1 MNKLQKFDTF
11 ADAFDSANDVIDELV
26 KNVKNVPDAAKYLK
40 DLKFGEDILDMADL
54 GSDAAEAALGIS
66 KTGAAAAGATAGVT
80 GLGAAFK
87 GLWASITPILP
98 ALGAIAAV
106 VGSFA
111 VAGWAAYQGSYE
123 KAAKDASESAE
134 KFEETKSEI
143 QGLNTELET
152 TQSRMNELKAKGNLT
167 FTEKS
172 ELASLQAQN
181 NELERSIKNKKRLND
196 YQNKQATKDAAIAMG
211 KRTDSLVYDISGQ
224 SVKDYNTLGDAV
236 YNKRKSKMVTDTE
249 AIKENVEALKDYDK
263 EIEKLKKSQDSLS
276 PSDRNYEKDYNKY
289 QKQIEALQD
298 KQDKINKDNT
308 KRVENLTNHRQFF
321 IDEETNKPKAGYEYK
336 VKEIDNAFKVLDEY
350 NNDISGLDKS
360 IAGVLDKVKFDGL
373 EEKLSEV
380 GKNGVEALNT
390 ELSSGKY
397 DGLIGT
403 LSEALDISKEDA
415 KKSLSD
421 YVMSIAD
428 SDVFNTDEIKKQ
440 LSKAFIPDP
449 SEASP
454 DMRKAAKSTWDNFT
468 KGMSAEDF
476 EILYSIKQDNDTSTW
491 EIEDWENAFYNAK
504 TAADDLANSYDTL
517 ASSSNTLLSGITAVN
532 SALSAQSTGVSI
544 SPDTFNSDEVRDYAS
559 ALEYVNG
566 SYQLNADKV
575 KELTKA
581 KVDEQVATNEAAKA
595 MQQQDYLKNAAE
607 IDVLRQK
614 LNENNFA
621 VGETAESVQ
630 GQIDALTDSNSAI
643 VGQCA
648 QIDVLNAALRE
659 SIGVYQQWKES
670 QNVSESGDMFDDS
683 LNAVKAIRDTADKDS
698 EDYGRVGTKKYEAAV
713 DFLVPDSVDK
723 TDQSAVQSYMDS
735 VGQYLT
741 FDKNG
746 TANGMDIAQ
755 FCQKATEEGLMVLDE
770 AGENYEVAGQ
780 KTMEDFAE
788 GLNLSLPFVQAMFG
802 EMEEFGAEFDWADEA
817 IRSMGDLQIAASQAA
832 DELQAAEQFKDLDIK
847 IDVSDLGSTEE
858 KVAAL
863 DSTIEQM
870 NEVKATPEVD
880 ASQIESA
887 NIIIQSCV
895 RQKQLLNEPAIMSVD
910 TSTVDAGIGDAISL
924 LQQFQAAQNDLEVQA
939 AIGADTSE
947 AEGKVSALAEKING
961 INPEVKAQLG
971 LDSSSVESISASIKG
986 LTPEATAKFKKDS
999 TEPDSYEPEDE
1010 TATVYYSP
1018 DTTRLPTSFS
1028 PLTRTVNYV
1037 PGGMLGGIGGVN
1049 GTAHVNGTAYANGTT
1064 NFKIQ
1069 HAYGKAMADGSWGA
1083 KQGGTTLV
1091 GELGREII
1099 VDPSTGR
1106 WHTVGDNGAEF
1117 VNIPK
1122 GAIIFNHLQAESL
1135 LERGWVTGR
1144 GTAMASG
1151 TAMVTGKIPK
1161 SQTNKKNSSQT
1172 SSSKSKS
1179 DNSSSSSSATKK
1191 NTAAVNKNTKATD
1204 DNTKTFDH
1212 IETLVD
1218 RITSALDSLER
1229 QAKDLQN
1236 TYTTQNP
1243 LLVKAISQAQSNMST
1258 LQKSA
1263 DYYFNKANS
1272 VGISESYKNK
1282 LRNGQISIEDIK
1294 DENLAEKME
1303 DFQKWYELGLKM
1315 KDEMEELKVKIKE
1328 LNMQK
1333 LDNIKDSFSAA
1344 VDYYDAV
1351 SDVFQNSIDLAEA
1364 QGKLGKESDYV
1375 NMINQN
1381 NQARAMLKG
1390 EYNSLTQQLNE
1401 LIKNGTIKKYTND
1414 WYEWQSTLEEIR
1426 GDIIDID
1433 KTIIELR
1440 QDILEVRWD
1449 NFNKSITKIDNMK
1462 DSLSSL
1468 SDLIE
1473 DTMVYVEDTSKISG
1487 MGYGKLALLQSELI
1501 QAKQAV
1507 ANYGMAIDKLQEE
1520 YQKGF
1525 YSQEQYEEKLA
1536 DLRKSQLDY
1545 VGDIKKAKDAILDLV
1560 KDGIERETDAME
1572 KLIDKRKEALR
1583 KQKEA
1588 YDWNKKVTDYNK
1600 DRAKLAAQISA
1611 MSGDNTKE
1619 TIAKRKKLEQELR
1632 ELDEDFAEERKDHEF
1647 DTVQDAYDDQL
1658 DKFKELQ
1665 EKQLNLIES
1674 SLEAQKEVIG
1684 TVLESVVNNHGSAYD
1699 ALEQLSK
1706 EYGFKLS
1713 SDLTNPFKDALSAL
1727 EEFKKAMGDLS
1738 ANTDINIGNL
1748 PGSKDDVQSST
1759 QNWID
1764 NALAKSAGGSW
1775 KKNNKGWW
1783 YQNADGSWPKN
1794 DWMLGQ
1800 DNKWY
1805 HFDDEGYMETGWKK
1819 IKDKWYHMNGSGS
1832 MDSGWQMIGGKWYYL
1847 GGANDGSMKT
1857 GWQKLNNKWY
1867 YMDSSGAMKSGWFHD
1882 GDGWYY
1888 ADKSGAMESS
1898 RWVKSGQEW
1907 YYLGNSGKMYENQ
1920 WIKDKGKWYYMDQSG
1935 AMSKGW
1941 EKVGNTWYYLGN
1953 DGVMQSKKWIKSG
1966 NNWYYLDA
1974 SGAMSTSKW
1983 IDDKYYVDHTGAM
1996 ATNAYVKGYD
2006 GMYYWVNAKGEWEP
2020 KWNTKTPD
2028 LKKYKLAYKSGT
2040 KSSSEGLA
2048 LTDEEGIGSEMFISP
2063 KGVVRDLPFGTMVFN
2078 KGQKEALWNLS
2089 KMFSSPDL
2097 SSVGFAG
2104 NVDSGLGVD
2113 IHIDNMVGNIEHI
2126 DKNALPSLE
2135 RILEQSCDYTTKK
2148 LKRELGKIGIR

>member
-1 MNKLQKFDTF
+1 MQNKGVIQYFDDLEKAGKKGEASLEGIQNAYMNSRTAGQKFADGLKNVGRTAVGIAGNMAIYAAVGYAIQGVVTALDHYINAQQKANEKAIESKTKYEQTKTELNDLKSQYEANKNSITELQKLR
-11 ADAFDSANDVIDELV
+11 SAGTITSAQSSELSNLQKINAELQNQIQYKSKLAEIEGKV
-26 KNVKNVPDAAKYLK
+26 AA
-40 DLKFGEDILDMADL
+40 
-54 GSDAAEAALGIS
+54 DAAENALTYSKPTIGKSFDHSPNNPHVGSFGNPGLDNSQYAQTNPDYLTTVSDQIDEYNNKSSELLKIQNELQSLSKKDKLSSSEENRFKALTADAESAEKELAVLGQTLSKDMTGIKEMSESLYYTDAKGDKQLYTGKEEVAKRVEKINDAYAKAIFDSDEYKDYELNNILSKNNLSEVQTSLSDMAKAGTLSVDSITGKFPELQNAIKGTSVSLQDVVDHFNMLENSSSTNGPVDWVGKMASSVSSAISQIDNLNAAMVNSVSGKGLGFEIDEETGTLSGDLVNIMAAYDGLEGYDPSVLFEKTANGIHLNIDALRNLQAQEEANKKSDFLETRKKLQDELNNAIEKQSQLNPESADYSAAQSNIDSLSNQLETVNSLAAAYDGATSSYQKWLNAQSGGEEGDMYRSVTGTMIERGDELYKKELFNNNEFRAIADFFSYEDLSTASAEQVAEAYQAAAPQVKKFFTEGREGVDSFVSSMKELSDKEGLGWVEDLGDGNLKFNTGNDEEIAKRLGIS
-66 KTGAAAAGATAGVT
+66 KEAVQSIYRMMSEYTDGIQIGDTSGVENY
-80 GLGAAFK
+80 
-87 GLWASITPILP
+87 S
-98 ALGAIAAV
+98 
-106 VGSFA
+106 
-111 VAGWAAYQGSYE
+111 E
-123 KAAKDASESAE
+123 KLQQLTD
-134 KFEETKSEI
+134 
-143 QGLNTELET
+143 
-152 TQSRMNELKAKGNLT
+152 KAK
-167 FTEKS
+167 ES
-172 ELASLQAQN
+172 Q
-181 NELERSIKNKKRLND
+181 
-196 YQNKQATKDAAIAMG
+196 
-211 KRTDSLVYDISGQ
+211 
-224 SVKDYNTLGDAV
+224 
-236 YNKRKSKMVTDTE
+236 
-249 AIKENVEALKDYDK
+249 EALKSMS
-263 EIEKLKKSQDSLS
+263 ENSSLKSAVDF
-276 PSDRNYEKDYNKY
+276 D
-289 QKQIEALQD
+289 
-298 KQDKINKDNT
+298 
-308 KRVENLTNHRQFF
+308 
-321 IDEETNKPKAGYEYK
+321 
-336 VKEIDNAFKVLDEY
+336 IDNMNTVDELESKISEINNARADLDVNSSQY
-350 NNDISGLDKS
+350 QQAQDVIDTCQAKIDAINGTSAILDFEVEGQNPEDLQNK
-360 IAGVLDKVKFDGL
+360 L
-373 EEKLSEV
+373 EEL
-380 GKNGVEALNT
+380 
-390 ELSSGKY
+390 
-397 DGLIGT
+397 
-403 LSEALDISKEDA
+403 
-415 KKSLSD
+415 
-421 YVMSIAD
+421 
-428 SDVFNTDEIKKQ
+428 
-440 LSKAFIPDP
+440 
-449 SEASP
+449 
-454 DMRKAAKSTWDNFT
+454 
-468 KGMSAEDF
+468 
-476 EILYSIKQDNDTSTW
+476 
-491 EIEDWENAFYNAK
+491 ENYRL
-504 TAADDLANSYDTL
+504 T
-517 ASSSNTLLSGITAVN
+517 
-532 SALSAQSTGVSI
+532 
-544 SPDTFNSDEVRDYAS
+544 
-559 ALEYVNG
+559 
-566 SYQLNADKV
+566 LNADSSRYDETNAKIREIH
-575 KELTKA
+575 KGLDELNNTS
-581 KVDEQVATNEAAKA
+581 ATANVETNVQDGYSLISQF
-595 MQQQDYLKNAAE
+595 QQRLSELQNNDPNVTVNVNTAGD
-607 IDVLRQK
+607 DVL
-614 LNENNFA
+614 
-621 VGETAESVQ
+621 
-630 GQIDALTDSNSAI
+630 
-643 VGQCA
+643 
-648 QIDVLNAALRE
+648 
-659 SIGVYQQWKES
+659 
-670 QNVSESGDMFDDS
+670 
-683 LNAVKAIRDTADKDS
+683 DT
-698 EDYGRVGTKKYEAAV
+698 
-713 DFLVPDSVDK
+713 
-723 TDQSAVQSYMDS
+723 
-735 VGQYLT
+735 
-741 FDKNG
+741 
-746 TANGMDIAQ
+746 IA
-755 FCQKATEEGLMVLDE
+755 
-770 AGENYEVAGQ
+770 
-780 KTMEDFAE
+780 
-788 GLNLSLPFVQAMFG
+788 S
-802 EMEEFGAEFDWADEA
+802 
-817 IRSMGDLQIAASQAA
+817 QIAALPKETLISLGFTVAGDGITPSEIKSQLAA
-832 DELQAAEQFKDLDIK
+832 GGVTIPVEYQKSGNVQGDAETKEGNVDYKANFLP
-847 IDVSDLGSTEE
+847 
-858 KVAAL
+858 
-863 DSTIEQM
+863 
-870 NEVKATPEVD
+870 ATP
-880 ASQIESA
+880 
-887 NIIIQSCV
+887 
-895 RQKQLLNEPAIMSVD
+895 
-910 TSTVDAGIGDAISL
+910 
-924 LQQFQAAQNDLEVQA
+924 
-939 AIGADTSE
+939 
-947 AEGKVSALAEKING
+947 
-961 INPEVKAQLG
+961 PELSG
-971 LDSSSVESISASIKG
+971 
-986 LTPEATAKFKKDS
+986 
-999 TEPDSYEPEDE
+999 
-1010 TATVYYSP
+1010 
-1018 DTTRLPTSFS
+1018 
-1028 PLTRTVNYV
+1028 TVNYS
-1037 PGGMLGGIGGVN
+1037 GNFSGISAPTIYGTAVYTKSLIGPAN
-1049 GTAHVNGTAYANGTT
+1049 GTAHAAGSVRDLKTNYLMSKGYNAYASGDWGLKSNELALVNELGTESIVRNGRFQLIPGGAHLENFKQGDIIFNHKQTAELLRNGFVTSNGGHGKLAYANGTAYNMLNYLSLPAHSAGT
-1064 NFKIQ
+1064 FKSGGSSTKSG
-1069 HAYGKAMADGSWGA
+1069 GKS
-1083 KQGGTTLV
+1083 
-1091 GELGREII
+1091 
-1099 VDPSTGR
+1099 S
-1106 WHTVGDNGAEF
+1106 
-1117 VNIPK
+1117 
-1122 GAIIFNHLQAESL
+1122 
-1135 LERGWVTGR
+1135 
-1144 GTAMASG
+1144 
-1151 TAMVTGKIPK
+1151 
-1161 SQTNKKNSSQT
+1161 NKK
-1172 SSSKSKS
+1172 SSSK
-1179 DNSSSSSSATKK
+1179 SSSSSSATKK

-1236 TYTTQNP
+1236 TYATQNP

-1647 DTVQDAYDDQL
+1647 DTIEDAYDEQM

-1832 MDSGWQMIGGKWYYL
+1832 MDSGWQMVGGKWYYL

-1857 GWQKLNNKWY
+1857 GWQKLDNKWY
-1867 YMDSSGAMKSGWFHD
+1867 YMDSSGAMKSGWFND
-1882 GDGWYY
+1882 GKGWYHT
-1888 ADKSGAMESS
+1888 DKSGAMEVNK
-1898 RWVKSGQEW
+1898 WLKSGQDW
-1907 YYLGNSGKMYENQ
+1907 YYIGSSGKMYENQ
-1920 WIKDKGKWYYMDQSG
+1920 WLKDKNNWYYMNQSG

-1941 EKVGNTWYYLGN
+1941 QKVGNTWYYLGN
-1953 DGVMQSKKWIKSG
+1953 DGIMQSSKWLKSG
-1966 NNWYYLDA
+1966 NDWYYLDK

-1983 IDDKYYVDHTGAM
+1983 IDNKYFVDHTGAM

-2089 KMFSSPDL
+2089 KMLSSPDL

>member
-1 MNKLQKFDTF
+1 MSLKNIGNIFNARNDIDKLLDIVG
-11 ADAFDSANDVIDELV
+11 AIGDL
-26 KNVKNVPDAAKYLK
+26 DAAANALK
-40 DLKFGEDILDMADL
+40 QVQGISDDIKVDLLWRSIDGVDE
-54 GSDAAEAALGIS
+54 AAAKAALGIS
-66 KTGAAAAGATAGVT
+66 KTGAAAAGATAEVS
-80 GLGAAFK
+80 GLGAAIK
-87 GLWASITPILP
+87 GAFTAHPFVTAGTAALAFGAIIYSIYRGYKKEMIEGANEATSAWNSATATLEEQKQKYVELKAAIDSGSLSPEEEYNTKKQILDIQNQIIESYGAQAGNIDLVNGNLQTQLGLIEQISQKEAQRSLNENKQEYDDAVKEMTKERTYDLGGFNPNQGTSDYKKSVADIQDIAKGFEKQGIHLEKNSHGYGYTIRFRGDASQADEVINEFATKVKELEGKYGENNP
-98 ALGAIAAV
+98 AINSIATNSASALKENSKLLEVYQGNYKAFLEQDMYSKGVGKNDPAGIFNSYAEAVKNYNDALAANDDDKIADSAQKFEAVQKSVDGVIQKYPEYTGMFNEVGDQLDTAAINARDFNKELSGGELKKYVDAIKDKELSDVELMSLSDGSLASWDKIKQKAEECGISIEDVSAMLVNLGAVSGQVGEQVANALDINATPLMEGVEEALESKNAGDNYTQMEGYFKKAKDLYDQGLVGTDDFKSIAKLLSPTGMDDPANFIENYGKALRYFDSDSTKGV
-106 VGSFA
+106 NNFLNDLSKHTNDAGEALATFNKETGEWSYNIGDLEAAAQEMGIGFEPFMAMLGRLQDYGASNNFVSSIEDGTAHIADLYTQLAQEEAKLKELTSPGEYDTGEGENGGSTLGNQTA
-111 VAGWAAYQGSYE
+111 IDATKAKIEELKGSIGETMDVMDQLLNKSSEDYDSQVS
-123 KAAKDASESAE
+123 AAKDAISQLQEQKES
-134 KFEETKSEI
+134 
-143 QGLNTELET
+143 
-152 TQSRMNELKAKGNLT
+152 
-167 FTEKS
+167 
-172 ELASLQAQN
+172 
-181 NELERSIKNKKRLND
+181 
-196 YQNKQATKDAAIAMG
+196 
-211 KRTDSLVYDISGQ
+211 V
-224 SVKDYNTLGDAV
+224 
-236 YNKRKSKMVTDTE
+236 
-249 AIKENVEALKDYDK
+249 
-263 EIEKLKKSQDSLS
+263 LS
-276 PSDRNYEKDYNKY
+276 
-289 QKQIEALQD
+289 
-298 KQDKINKDNT
+298 
-308 KRVENLTNHRQFF
+308 
-321 IDEETNKPKAGYEYK
+321 AGG
-336 VKEIDNAFKVLDEY
+336 DNA
-350 NNDISGLDKS
+350 
-360 IAGVLDKVKFDGL
+360 
-373 EEKLSEV
+373 
-380 GKNGVEALNT
+380 
-390 ELSSGKY
+390 
-397 DGLIGT
+397 
-403 LSEALDISKEDA
+403 
-415 KKSLSD
+415 
-421 YVMSIAD
+421 D
-428 SDVFNTDEIKKQ
+428 SV
-440 LSKAFIPDP
+440 
-449 SEASP
+449 
-454 DMRKAAKSTWDNFT
+454 AA
-468 KGMSAEDF
+468 MIQE
-476 EILYSIKQDNDTSTW
+476 
-491 EIEDWENAFYNAK
+491 
-504 TAADDLANSYDTL
+504 
-517 ASSSNTLLSGITAVN
+517 
-532 SALSAQSTGVSI
+532 
-544 SPDTFNSDEVRDYAS
+544 
-559 ALEYVNG
+559 
-566 SYQLNADKV
+566 
-575 KELTKA
+575 
-581 KVDEQVATNEAAKA
+581 
-595 MQQQDYLKNAAE
+595 
-607 IDVLRQK
+607 
-614 LNENNFA
+614 
-621 VGETAESVQ
+621 
-630 GQIDALTDSNSAI
+630 QIDALAEEYH
-643 VGQCA
+643 
-648 QIDVLNAALRE
+648 IDLDVDVNKSGDVDGVTSEIE
-659 SIGVYQQWKES
+659 SIQDQIQEVNSNNVLSVDARADKLQDLQSQLESVISEKQELTSPIIMNVDTSGMDSGAQATISKIQELYSAFNELESLQIQKEAGLNIDDS
-670 QNVSESGDMFDDS
+670 QIEAAKGKIQGLADELNGMEASKTLGIDAKVENVDTSSIDSIRAS
-683 LNAVKAIRDTADKDS
+683 LNALTANVVSVNFPDKVDDT
-698 EDYGRVGTKKYEAAV
+698 E
-713 DFLVPDSVDK
+713 
-723 TDQSAVQSYMDS
+723 
-735 VGQYLT
+735 
-741 FDKNG
+741 G
-746 TANGMDIAQ
+746 TAN
-755 FCQKATEEGLMVLDE
+755 
-770 AGENYEVAGQ
+770 Y
-780 KTMEDFAE
+780 
-788 GLNLSLPFVQAMFG
+788 
-802 EMEEFGAEFDWADEA
+802 
-817 IRSMGDLQIAASQAA
+817 
-832 DELQAAEQFKDLDIK
+832 
-847 IDVSDLGSTEE
+847 DLGESPD
-858 KVAAL
+858 KV
-863 DSTIEQM
+863 
-870 NEVKATPEVD
+870 PD
-880 ASQIESA
+880 ASGTA
-887 NIIIQSCV
+887 NFTLGDYPKSVPSVTQTVIQKVVPPS
-895 RQKQLLNEPAIMSVD
+895 PFSV
-910 TSTVDAGIGDAISL
+910 
-924 LQQFQAAQNDLEVQA
+924 
-939 AIGADTSE
+939 
-947 AEGKVSALAEKING
+947 
-961 INPEVKAQLG
+961 
-971 LDSSSVESISASIKG
+971 
-986 LTPEATAKFKKDS
+986 
-999 TEPDSYEPEDE
+999 
-1010 TATVYYSP
+1010 
-1018 DTTRLPTSFS
+1018 
-1028 PLTRTVNYV
+1028 
-1037 PGGMLGGIGGVN
+1037 VN
-1049 GTAHVNGTAYANGTT
+1049 GTAHANGTAGLYPIPKLSSRALAFGSLKDKKAYAGGDWGT
-1064 NFKIQ
+1064 KE
-1069 HAYGKAMADGSWGA
+1069 
-1083 KQGGTTLV
+1083 GGTALV
-1091 GELGREII
+1091 GELGQEL
-1099 VDPSTGR
+1099 VVYGNR
-1106 WHTVGDNGAEF
+1106 WWTVGDNHVEF
-1117 VNIPK
+1117 ANIPK
-1122 GAIIFNHLQAESL
+1122 GAIVFNHLQTEEIL
-1135 LERGWVTGR
+1135 KNGWTAGR
-1144 GTAMASG
+1144 GTSYANG
-1151 TAMVTGKIPK
+1151 TAYAGVSGGVKFQGGA
-1161 SQTNKKNSSQT
+1161 S
-1172 SSSKSKS
+1172 SSSKKSSSSSKKS
-1179 DNSSSSSSATKK
+1179 GNSSSSATKK

-1401 LIKNGTIKKYTND
+1401 LISNGTIKKYTND

-1440 QDILEVRWD
+1440 KDILEVRWD

-1507 ANYGMAIDKLQEE
+1507 VNYGVAIDKLQEE

-1600 DRAKLAAQISA
+1600 DRAKLVAQISA

-1738 ANTDINIGNL
+1738 ANTDINIENIG
-1748 PGSKDDVQSST
+1748 GSTNDVQSST
-1759 QNWID
+1759 KDWLD
-1764 NALAKSAGGSW
+1764 SAKAKSAGGSW
-1775 KKNNKGWW
+1775 KKNNTGWW

-1832 MDSGWQMIGGKWYYL
+1832 MDSGWQMVGGKWYYL

-1867 YMDSSGAMKSGWFHD
+1867 YMDSSGAMKSGWFND
-1882 GDGWYY
+1882 GKGWYHT
-1888 ADKSGAMESS
+1888 DKSGAMEANK
-1898 RWVKSGQEW
+1898 WLKSGQDW
-1907 YYLGNSGKMYENQ
+1907 YYIGSSGKMYENQ
-1920 WIKDKGKWYYMDQSG
+1920 WLKDKNNWYYMNQSG

-1941 EKVGNTWYYLGN
+1941 QKVGNTWYYLGN
-1953 DGVMQSKKWIKSG
+1953 DGIMQSSKWLKSG
-1966 NNWYYLDA
+1966 NDWYYLDK

-1983 IDDKYYVDHTGAM
+1983 IDNKYYVDHTGAM
-1996 ATNAYVKGYD
+1996 ATNAYVEGYN
-2006 GMYYWVNAKGEWEP
+2006 GMYYWVDKNGEWDP
-2020 KWNTKTPD
+2020 ASNTRYPD
-2028 LKKYKLAYKSGT
+2028 PKYKKVYRFGT
-2040 KSSSEGLA
+2040 KSSSEGVA

-2135 RILEQSCDYTTKK
+2135 RILEQSCDYTTKS
-2148 LKRELGKIGIR
+2148 LRENSVK

>member
-1 MNKLQKFDTF
+1 MAAFAAVGYAIQGVVTVLDHYINAQQKANEKAIESKTKYEQTKTELNDLKSEYEANKNSITELQKLR
-11 ADAFDSANDVIDELV
+11 SAGTITSAQSSELSNLQKINAELQNQIQYKSKLAEIEGKV
-26 KNVKNVPDAAKYLK
+26 AA
-40 DLKFGEDILDMADL
+40 
-54 GSDAAEAALGIS
+54 DAAENALTYSKPTIGKSFDHSPNNPHVGSFGNPGLENSQYAQTEPDYLTTVSDQIDEYNNKSSELLKIQNELQSLSKKDKLSSTEENRFKTLTADAESAEKELAVLGQTLSKDMTGIKEMSESLYYTDAKGDKQLYAGKEEVAKRVEKINDAYAKAIFDSDEYKDYELNNILSKNNLSEVQTSLSDMAKAGTLSVDSITGKFPELQNAIKGTSVSLQDVVDHFNMLENSSSTNGPVNWVGKMASSVSSAISQIDNLNAAMVNSVSGKGLGFEIDEETGALSGDLVNIMTAYDGLEGYDPSVLFEKTANGIHLNIDALRNLQAQEEANKKSDFLETRKKLQDELNNAIEKQSQLNPESADYSAAQSNIDSLSNQLETVNSLAAAYDGATSSYQKWLNAQSGGEEGDMYRSVTGTMIERGDELYKKELFNNNEFRAIADFFSYEDLSTASAEQVAEAYQAAAPQVKKFFTEGREGVDSFVSSMKELSDKEGLGWVEDLGDGNLKFNTGNDEEIAKRLGIS
-66 KTGAAAAGATAGVT
+66 KEAVQSIYRMMSEYTDGIQIGDTSGVENYSEKLQQLTDKAKESQEALKSMSENSSLKSAVDFDIDSMNTVDELEGKIDEISEVQATLPVDSSEYQQAQSIIDACEQKINEINGQNVQTTITLDGVT
-80 GLGAAFK
+80 QAF
-87 GLWASITPILP
+87 S
-98 ALGAIAAV
+98 
-106 VGSFA
+106 
-111 VAGWAAYQGSYE
+111 
-123 KAAKDASESAE
+123 SADQL
-134 KFEETKSEI
+134 KSRISEI
-143 QGLNTELET
+143 QNLNAT
-152 TQSRMNELKAKGNLT
+152 TDVDIDVSGDTQVQALAE
-167 FTEKS
+167 
-172 ELASLQAQN
+172 ELAALPP
-181 NELERSIKNKKRLND
+181 EVKTTIGLEENDDASSI
-196 YQNKQATKDAAIAMG
+196 
-211 KRTDSLVYDISGQ
+211 
-224 SVKDYNTLGDAV
+224 
-236 YNKRKSKMVTDTE
+236 
-249 AIKENVEALKDYDK
+249 
-263 EIEKLKKSQDSLS
+263 IEKLSQD
-276 PSDRNYEKDYNKY
+276 PDTITIPIRY
-289 QKQIEALQD
+289 QNAND
-298 KQDKINKDNT
+298 STDNT
-308 KRVENLTNHRQFF
+308 G
-321 IDEETNKPKAGYEYK
+321 D
-336 VKEIDNAFKVLDEY
+336 
-350 NNDISGLDKS
+350 
-360 IAGVLDKVKFDGL
+360 
-373 EEKLSEV
+373 
-380 GKNGVEALNT
+380 
-390 ELSSGKY
+390 
-397 DGLIGT
+397 
-403 LSEALDISKEDA
+403 
-415 KKSLSD
+415 
-421 YVMSIAD
+421 
-428 SDVFNTDEIKKQ
+428 
-440 LSKAFIPDP
+440 
-449 SEASP
+449 
-454 DMRKAAKSTWDNFT
+454 T
-468 KGMSAEDF
+468 K
-476 EILYSIKQDNDTSTW
+476 
-491 EIEDWENAFYNAK
+491 
-504 TAADDLANSYDTL
+504 
-517 ASSSNTLLSGITAVN
+517 
-532 SALSAQSTGVSI
+532 
-544 SPDTFNSDEVRDYAS
+544 
-559 ALEYVNG
+559 
-566 SYQLNADKV
+566 
-575 KELTKA
+575 
-581 KVDEQVATNEAAKA
+581 
-595 MQQQDYLKNAAE
+595 
-607 IDVLRQK
+607 
-614 LNENNFA
+614 
-621 VGETAESVQ
+621 
-630 GQIDALTDSNSAI
+630 
-643 VGQCA
+643 
-648 QIDVLNAALRE
+648 
-659 SIGVYQQWKES
+659 
-670 QNVSESGDMFDDS
+670 
-683 LNAVKAIRDTADKDS
+683 
-698 EDYGRVGTKKYEAAV
+698 
-713 DFLVPDSVDK
+713 
-723 TDQSAVQSYMDS
+723 
-735 VGQYLT
+735 
-741 FDKNG
+741 
-746 TANGMDIAQ
+746 
-755 FCQKATEEGLMVLDE
+755 
-770 AGENYEVAGQ
+770 
-780 KTMEDFAE
+780 
-788 GLNLSLPFVQAMFG
+788 
-802 EMEEFGAEFDWADEA
+802 
-817 IRSMGDLQIAASQAA
+817 
-832 DELQAAEQFKDLDIK
+832 
-847 IDVSDLGSTEE
+847 
-858 KVAAL
+858 
-863 DSTIEQM
+863 
-870 NEVKATPEVD
+870 
-880 ASQIESA
+880 
-887 NIIIQSCV
+887 
-895 RQKQLLNEPAIMSVD
+895 
-910 TSTVDAGIGDAISL
+910 TV
-924 LQQFQAAQNDLEVQA
+924 
-939 AIGADTSE
+939 
-947 AEGKVSALAEKING
+947 
-961 INPEVKAQLG
+961 
-971 LDSSSVESISASIKG
+971 
-986 LTPEATAKFKKDS
+986 
-999 TEPDSYEPEDE
+999 
-1010 TATVYYSP
+1010 
-1018 DTTRLPTSFS
+1018 
-1028 PLTRTVNYV
+1028 TVNYTKGNQEAPEPKDAKV
-1037 PGGMLGGIGGVN
+1037 NYTKGGQSSPESKNAKVNYTKGNQAAPVAKNTKVNYTKGKQAAPVAKNAKVNYTKGTQTLPSSPKTAVVNYKLGTVAKPPAVTVTVNYDTSKKPAFN
-1049 GTAHVNGTAYANGTT
+1049 GTAHYYGTAMPQGKAYANG
-1064 NFKIQ
+1064 N
-1069 HAYGKAMADGSWGA
+1069 WGLPTGENA
-1083 KQGGTTLV
+1083 LT
-1091 GELGREII
+1091 GELGKELVVRN
-1099 VDPSTGR
+1099 GKFF
-1106 WHTVGDNGAEF
+1106 TVGDRGPEMVRLQAGDI
-1117 VNIPK
+1117 V
-1122 GAIIFNHLQAESL
+1122 FNHLQTRAI
-1135 LERGWVTGR
+1135 LEKGYAIGR
-1144 GTAMASG
+1144 GKVIGGAAHAEG
-1151 TAMVTGKIPK
+1151 TAYSAGSWNTNKSSPK
-1161 SQTNKKNSSQT
+1161 STSSNKKS
-1172 SSSKSKS
+1172 S
-1179 DNSSSSSSATKK
+1179 DNSSSSSSSATKK

-1272 VGISESYKNK
+1272 VDISESYKNK

-1440 QDILEVRWD
+1440 KDILEVRWD

-1647 DTVQDAYDDQL
+1647 DTIEDAYDEQM

-1832 MDSGWQMIGGKWYYL
+1832 MDSGWQMVGGKWYYL

-1857 GWQKLNNKWY
+1857 GWQKLNSKWY

-1953 DGVMQSKKWIKSG
+1953 DGVMQSKKWIKTG

-1996 ATNAYVKGYD
+1996 ATNAYVQGYN
-2006 GMYYWVNAKGEWEP
+2006 GMYYWVNDKGEWEP
-2020 KWNTKTPD
+2020 KWNTKNPD

-2040 KSSSEGLA
+2040 KFSSEGLA
-2048 LTDEEGIGSEMFISP
+2048 LTDEEGIGSEMLISP
-2063 KGVVRDLPFGTMVFN
+2063 KGVVRDLPFGSMVFN
-2078 KGQKEALWNLS
+2078 KAQKEALWKIS
-2089 KMFSSPDL
+2089 KMGAMDL
-2097 SSVGFAG
+2097 SSIGFQG
-2104 NVDSGLGVD
+2104 SLKDGLGVD
-2113 IHIDNMVGNIEHI
+2113 VHIGNMVGSIEHV

-2135 RILEQSCDYTTKK
+2135 KLLEQSCDYTTRK
-2148 LKRELGKIGIR
+2148 LKKELNKIGIR

>member
-1 MNKLQKFDTF
+1 MQNKGVIQYFDDLEKAGKRGEASLEDIQNAYMNSRTAGQKFADGLKNVGRTAVGIAGNMAIYAAVGYAIQGVVTALDHYINAQQKANEKAIESKTKYEQTKTELNDLKSQYEANKNSITELQKLRSAGTITS
-11 ADAFDSANDVIDELV
+11 AQSSELSNLQKINAELQNQIQYKSKLAEIEGKVAADSAEN
-26 KNVKNVPDAAKYLK
+26 
-40 DLKFGEDILDMADL
+40 
-54 GSDAAEAALGIS
+54 ALTYS
-66 KTGAAAAGATAGVT
+66 KPTIGKS
-80 GLGAAFK
+80 FDH
-87 GLWASITPILP
+87 SPNNP
-98 ALGAIAAV
+98 H
-106 VGSFA
+106 VGSFGNPGLDNSQYA
-111 VAGWAAYQGSYE
+111 QTNPDYLTTVSDQIDEYNNKSSELLKIQNELQSLSKKDKLSSSE
-123 KAAKDASESAE
+123 ENRFKALTADAESAE
-134 KFEETKSEI
+134 KELAVLGQTLSKDMTGIKEMSES
-143 QGLNTELET
+143 LYYTD
-152 TQSRMNELKAKGNLT
+152 AKGDKL
-167 FTEKS
+167 
-172 ELASLQAQN
+172 LYA
-181 NELERSIKNKKRLND
+181 
-196 YQNKQATKDAAIAMG
+196 G
-211 KRTDSLVYDISGQ
+211 KEEV
-224 SVKDYNTLGDAV
+224 A
-236 YNKRKSKMVTDTE
+236 
-249 AIKENVEALKDYDK
+249 
-263 EIEKLKKSQDSLS
+263 
-276 PSDRNYEKDYNKY
+276 
-289 QKQIEALQD
+289 
-298 KQDKINKDNT
+298 
-308 KRVENLTNHRQFF
+308 KRVEKINDAYAKAIFDADEYKEYELNNILSKNNLSEVQTSLTDMAKTGTLSVDSITGKFPELQNAIKGTSVSLQDIVDHFNMLENSSSTNGPVDWVGKMASSVSSAISQIDNLNAAMVNSVSGKGLGFE
-321 IDEETNKPKAGYEYK
+321 IDEETGA
-336 VKEIDNAFKVLDEY
+336 L
-350 NNDISGLDKS
+350 SGDLVN
-360 IAGVLDKVKFDGL
+360 IMTAYDGL
-373 EEKLSEV
+373 EGYDPSVLFEKTANGIHLNIDALRNLQAQEEANKKSDFLETRKKLQDELNNAIEKQSQLNPESADYSAAQSNIDSLRNQLDTVNNLAAAYDGATSAYQKWLNAQSNGEEGDMYDSFQTAMERGKDLYDKGLVGTSEFRAISDLFAPGDQSTASIEELV
-380 GKNGVEALNT
+380 SAYEGAYPKIKRYFTEGQKGAQNFLNDVHDLNSEWAHMNEDGSWDIDFGKGNDQEVADALGIDVEALQSILRKLNDYGFDINLDSPEKSLEEFT
-390 ELSSGKY
+390 EKAKESQ
-397 DGLIGT
+397 
-403 LSEALDISKEDA
+403 EALKNMSDNA
-415 KKSLSD
+415 SLKASVD
-421 YVMSIAD
+421 
-428 SDVFNTDEIKKQ
+428 FNLDEIDSVDE
-440 LSKAFIPDP
+440 LESKI
-449 SEASP
+449 SEINNARADLDVNSSEYQQAQ
-454 DMRKAAKSTWDNFT
+454 DVIDTCQAKIDAINGT
-468 KGMSAEDF
+468 SAILDF
-476 EILYSIKQDNDTSTW
+476 EVEGQNP
-491 EIEDWENAFYNAK
+491 EDLQNKLEELENYRL
-504 TAADDLANSYDTL
+504 T
-517 ASSSNTLLSGITAVN
+517 
-532 SALSAQSTGVSI
+532 
-544 SPDTFNSDEVRDYAS
+544 
-559 ALEYVNG
+559 
-566 SYQLNADKV
+566 LNADSSRYDETNAKIREIR
-575 KELTKA
+575 KEL
-581 KVDEQVATNEAAKA
+581 DELNNTSATANVETNVQDGYSLISQFQQRLNELQSNDPNVTVNVNTAG
-595 MQQQDYLKNAAE
+595 D
-607 IDVLRQK
+607 DVL
-614 LNENNFA
+614 
-621 VGETAESVQ
+621 
-630 GQIDALTDSNSAI
+630 
-643 VGQCA
+643 
-648 QIDVLNAALRE
+648 
-659 SIGVYQQWKES
+659 
-670 QNVSESGDMFDDS
+670 
-683 LNAVKAIRDTADKDS
+683 DT
-698 EDYGRVGTKKYEAAV
+698 
-713 DFLVPDSVDK
+713 
-723 TDQSAVQSYMDS
+723 
-735 VGQYLT
+735 
-741 FDKNG
+741 
-746 TANGMDIAQ
+746 IA
-755 FCQKATEEGLMVLDE
+755 
-770 AGENYEVAGQ
+770 
-780 KTMEDFAE
+780 
-788 GLNLSLPFVQAMFG
+788 S
-802 EMEEFGAEFDWADEA
+802 
-817 IRSMGDLQIAASQAA
+817 QIAALPK
-832 DELQAAEQFKDLDIK
+832 ETL
-847 IDVSDLGSTEE
+847 
-858 KVAAL
+858 
-863 DSTIEQM
+863 
-870 NEVKATPEVD
+870 
-880 ASQIESA
+880 
-887 NIIIQSCV
+887 
-895 RQKQLLNEPAIMSVD
+895 
-910 TSTVDAGIGDAISL
+910 ISL
-924 LQQFQAAQNDLEVQA
+924 GFTVAGD
-939 AIGADTSE
+939 
-947 AEGKVSALAEKING
+947 
-961 INPEVKAQLG
+961 
-971 LDSSSVESISASIKG
+971 G
-986 LTPEATAKFKKDS
+986 LTPAEIKSQLAAGGVTIPVEYQKSGNVQGDAETKEGDVNYKAKFL
-999 TEPDSYEPEDE
+999 P
-1010 TATVYYSP
+1010 ATP
-1018 DTTRLPTSFS
+1018 PTLSG
-1028 PLTRTVNYV
+1028 TVNYS
-1037 PGGMLGGIGGVN
+1037 GNFSGISAPTIYGTAVYTKSIIGPAN
-1049 GTAHVNGTAYANGTT
+1049 GTAHAAGSVRDLKTNYFKSKGYNAYASGDWGLKSNELALVNELGTESIVRNGRFQLIPGGAHLENFKQGDIIFNHKQTAELLRNGFVTSNGGHGKLAYANGT
-1064 NFKIQ
+1064 
-1069 HAYGKAMADGSWGA
+1069 AYNMLNSVSLPAHSDGKGTFNP
-1083 KQGGTTLV
+1083 GG
-1091 GELGREII
+1091 
-1099 VDPSTGR
+1099 
-1106 WHTVGDNGAEF
+1106 
-1117 VNIPK
+1117 
-1122 GAIIFNHLQAESL
+1122 
-1135 LERGWVTGR
+1135 
-1144 GTAMASG
+1144 SG
-1151 TAMVTGKIPK
+1151 TKSGGK
-1161 SQTNKKNSSQT
+1161 SSNKKSST
-1172 SSSKSKS
+1172 K
-1179 DNSSSSSSATKK
+1179 SSSSSSATKK

-1583 KQKEA
+1583 KQKET
-1588 YDWNKKVTDYNK
+1588 YDWNKKVSDYNK

-1647 DTVQDAYDDQL
+1647 DTIEDAYDEQM

-1832 MDSGWQMIGGKWYYL
+1832 MDSGWQMVGGKWYYL

-1857 GWQKLNNKWY
+1857 GWQKLDNKWY
-1867 YMDSSGAMKSGWFHD
+1867 YMDSSGAMKSGWFND
-1882 GDGWYY
+1882 GKGWYHT
-1888 ADKSGAMESS
+1888 DKSGAMEVNK
-1898 RWVKSGQEW
+1898 WLKSGQDW
-1907 YYLGNSGKMYENQ
+1907 YYIGSSGKMYENQ
-1920 WIKDKGKWYYMDQSG
+1920 WLKDKNNWYYMNQSG

-1941 EKVGNTWYYLGN
+1941 QKVGNTWYYLGN
-1953 DGVMQSKKWIKSG
+1953 DGIMQSSKWLKSG
-1966 NNWYYLDA
+1966 NDWYYLDK

-1983 IDDKYYVDHTGAM
+1983 IDNKYFVDHTGAM

-2089 KMFSSPDL
+2089 KMLSSPDL